1 MTEFSTKQ
9 RERLSE
15 EKLALP
21 DGSYPIRNVS
31 DLKNAIA
38 SYGRAKNP
46 EQVKRWIIKRAKA
59 LGAEDLIPESWLKD
73 SPDIA
78 HYGVRGMKWGVRK
91 AIRKSSKSERLS
103 RKAEKYEAKSAAAKL
118 RAAKLH
124 NKYDL
129 AGAGRLGVKA
139 ARKNKKAVAYD
150 RKAKA
155 AIKSGNEKQALK
167 YQSLAE
173 KNRYKAAKNE
183 SKSNTLDRSK
193 GYGVRAE
200 KAASKADK
208 YAKKAAK
215 AKMKIANNDRYIDMM
230 SRKAN
235 SFARK
240 DKDRGQAFI
249 SQLNAL
255 KKKKK

>member
-1 MTEFSTKQ
+1 MGT
-9 RERLSE
+9 
-15 EKLALP
+15 
-21 DGSYPIRNVS
+21 
-31 DLKNAIA
+31 
-38 SYGRAKNP
+38 
-46 EQVKRWIIKRAKA
+46 
-59 LGAEDLIPESWLKD
+59 EDLISESRLTD

-78 HYGVRGMKWGVRK
+78 HYGIRGMKWGVRK
-91 AIRKSSKSERLS
+91 AIRKSSKSARLS
-103 RKAEKYEAKSAAAKL
+103 RKVEKYEKKAASAKL

-124 NKYDL
+124 SKYDL
-129 AGAGRLGVKA
+129 AGAGRLGIKA
-139 ARKNKKAVAYD
+139 ARKNKKAAAYD

-155 AIKSGNEKQALK
+155 AIRSGNEKKALK

-173 KNRYKAAKNE
+173 KNRFKGAKY
-183 SKSNTLDRSK
+183 STKSNTLDRST
-193 GYGVRAE
+193 GYGIRAE

-235 SFARK
+235 SFAKK
-240 DKDRGQAFI
+240 DKERGQAFI
-249 SQLNAL
+249 AQINEL